1 VDTALRDEATQVLS
15 DLIRID
21 TTNPPG
27 RETAA
32 ATFLRDLLE
41 AEGIECELVARDP
54 DRANL
59 VARLRG
65 TGEGPSLALLGHTDV
80 VYADPSEWS
89 VDPFS
94 GLVSD
99 GWVWGR
105 GAVDMKSHTA
115 ANALAVLRLARS
127 GFRPRGDIVLVAEAD
142 EEDGAAKVGLQ
153 WLVQERPD
161 LRTDYALNEGGGERL
176 ELADGRVVYLMGVA
190 EKATM
195 PTRVVVRGV
204 AGHAAMPALG
214 DNALR
219 RLGPVIERLTT
230 HQPARRVEPELD
242 VMLDALVPEPGPL
255 ETRMERAAALH
266 PVLAQ
271 IVDPMSRVTLT
282 PTQVAASRKRNVL
295 PARAEVVCDCRVLPG
310 TTVEELYGEFHAA
323 LQGLE
328 YELEPVE
335 GQMGGTR
342 SPLGTPLEAVC
353 RAFIDRVDPGA
364 VVVPTMCVGFTDSH
378 FVRQAFGTVALG
390 FLPLRHTDPVLAA
403 ETIHSADERIRRDD
417 LVVAV
422 EFLEDACRRIGGLS

>member
-1 VDTALRDEATQVLS
+1 MDTALRDEATQVLS

-41 AEGIECELVARDP
+41 REGIECELVARNP

-80 VYADPSEWS
+80 VYADPAEWS

-94 GLVSD
+94 GHVSD

-115 ANALAVLRLARS
+115 ANALALVRLARS
-127 GFRPRGDIVLVAEAD
+127 GFRPRGDIVMIAEAD
-142 EEDGAAKVGLQ
+142 EEDGADTVGLP
-153 WLVQERPD
+153 WLVEERPD

-176 ELADGRVVYLMGVA
+176 ELSDGRVIYLMSTA

-204 AGHAAMPALG
+204 AGHASTPALG

-219 RLGPVIERLTT
+219 RLGPVIERLLA
-230 HQPARRVEPELD
+230 HRPARRAEPELEA
-242 VMLDALVPEPGPL
+242 MLAALVPEGSSL
-255 ETRMERAAALH
+255 EARMEQAGALH
-266 PVLAQ
+266 PVIAQ
-271 IVDPMSRVTLT
+271 LVDPLSRVTLT
-282 PTQVAASRKRNVL
+282 PTQVAASRKRNVI

-310 TTVEELYGEFHAA
+310 TTPDELYGEFRAA
-323 LQGLE
+323 LDGLE

-335 GQMGGTR
+335 PPMGGTR
-342 SPLGTPLEAVC
+342 SPLGTPLEDVC
-353 RAFIDRVDPGA
+353 RDFIERLEPGA
-364 VVVPTMCVGFTDSH
+364 LVIPTMCVGFTDSH
-378 FVRQAFGTVALG
+378 YLRQAFGTVALG
-390 FLPLRHTDPVLAA
+390 FLPLRHTDPLLAA

-422 EFLEDACRRIGGLS
+422 EFLEHACRTIGGLS

>member
-32 ATFLRDLLE
+32 ATFLLELLE
-41 AEGIECELVARDP
+41 SEGIECELVAREH

-65 TGEGPSLALLGHTDV
+65 TGEGPSLALVGHTDV
-80 VYADPSEWS
+80 VYADPAEWS

-94 GLVSD
+94 GHVSD

-115 ANALAVLRLARS
+115 ANALALVRLARA
-127 GFRPRGDIVLVAEAD
+127 GFRPRGDIVMIAEAD
-142 EEDGAAKVGLQ
+142 EEDGADRVGLP
-153 WLVQERPD
+153 WLVEERPD
-161 LRTDYALNEGGGERL
+161 LRTEYALNEGGGERL
-176 ELADGRVVYLMGVA
+176 ELSDGRVIYLMSTA

-195 PTRVVVRGV
+195 PMRVVVHGV
-204 AGHAAMPALG
+204 AGHASTPALG

-219 RLGPVIERLTT
+219 RLGPVIERLLT
-230 HQPARRVEPELD
+230 HRPARRVEPELEA
-242 VMLDALVPEPGPL
+242 MLDALVPEGGSL
-255 ETRMERAAALH
+255 ETRMERAGALH

-271 IVDPMSRVTLT
+271 LVDPMSRVTLT
-282 PTQVAASRKRNVL
+282 PTQVAASRKRNVI

-310 TTVEELYGEFHAA
+310 TTVDELNGEFRAA
-323 LQGLE
+323 LAGLE

-335 GQMGGTR
+335 PPMGGTR
-342 SPLGTPLEAVC
+342 SPLGTPLEDVC
-353 RAFIDRVDPGA
+353 REFVERLEPGA
-364 VVVPTMCVGFTDSH
+364 LVIPTMCVGFTDSH
-378 FVRQAFGTVALG
+378 HLRQAFGTVALG
-390 FLPLRHTDPVLAA
+390 FLPLRHTDPLLAA

-422 EFLEDACRRIGGLS
+422 EFLEHACRTIGGLS

>member
-41 AEGIECELVARDP
+41 SEGIECELVARDP

-80 VYADPSEWS
+80 VYADPAEWS

-94 GLVSD
+94 GHVSD

-115 ANALAVLRLARS
+115 ANALALVRLARS
-127 GFRPRGDIVLVAEAD
+127 GFRPRGDIVMIAEAD
-142 EEDGAAKVGLQ
+142 EEDGAERVGLP
-153 WLVQERPD
+153 WLVAERPD

-176 ELADGRVVYLMGVA
+176 ELADGRVIYLMSTA

-204 AGHAAMPALG
+204 AGHASTPALG

-219 RLGPVIERLTT
+219 RLGPVIERLLA
-230 HQPARRVEPELD
+230 HQPARRVEPELAA
-242 VMLDALVPEPGPL
+242 MLDALVPEAGSL
-255 ETRMERAAALH
+255 EVRMERAGALH

-271 IVDPMSRVTLT
+271 IVDPLSRLTLT
-282 PTQVAASRKRNVL
+282 PTQVAASRKRNVI
-295 PARAEVVCDCRVLPG
+295 PARAEAVCDCRVLPG
-310 TTVEELYGEFHAA
+310 TTVDELYGEFQAA
-323 LQGLE
+323 LAGLD

-335 GQMGGTR
+335 APMGGTR
-342 SPLGTPLEAVC
+342 SPLGTPLEDVC
-353 RAFIDRVDPGA
+353 RDFVERLEPGA
-364 VVVPTMCVGFTDSH
+364 LVIPTMCVGFTDSH
-378 FVRQAFGTVALG
+378 YVRDAFGTVALG
-390 FLPLRHTDPVLAA
+390 FLPLRHTDPLLAA

-422 EFLEDACRRIGGLS
+422 EFLEHACRTIGGLS

>member
-41 AEGIECELVARDP
+41 SEGIECELVARDP

-80 VYADPSEWS
+80 VYADPAEWS

-94 GLVSD
+94 GHVSD

-115 ANALAVLRLARS
+115 ANALALVRLARS
-127 GFRPRGDIVLVAEAD
+127 GFRPRGDIVMIAEAD
-142 EEDGAAKVGLQ
+142 EEDGADKVGLP
-153 WLVQERPD
+153 WLVEQRPD

-176 ELADGRVVYLMGVA
+176 ELADGRVIYLMSTA

-195 PTRVVVRGV
+195 PTRVVVSGV
-204 AGHAAMPALG
+204 AGHASTPALG

-219 RLGPVIERLTT
+219 RLGPVIERLIA
-230 HQPARRVEPELD
+230 HRPARRVEPELGA
-242 VMLDALVPEPGPL
+242 MLDALVPEAGPL
-255 ETRMERAAALH
+255 EARMERAGALH

-271 IVDPMSRVTLT
+271 LVDPLSRVTLT
-282 PTQVAASRKRNVL
+282 PTQVAASRKRNVI

-310 TTVEELYGEFHAA
+310 TTVDELYGEFRAA
-323 LQGLE
+323 LVGLE

-335 GQMGGTR
+335 PPMGGTR
-342 SPLGTPLEAVC
+342 SPLGTPLEDVC
-353 RAFIDRVDPGA
+353 RDFVERLDPGA
-364 VVVPTMCVGFTDSH
+364 LVIPTMCVGFTDSH
-378 FVRQAFGTVALG
+378 YLREAFGTVALG
-390 FLPLRHTDPVLAA
+390 FLPLRHTDPLLAA

-422 EFLEDACRRIGGLS
+422 EFLEHACRTIGGLS